1 MNRRIGVAAAA
12 TAVLVIFSHTQS
24 RISHAAAKP
33 QSDWPVY
40 GGDSEDNHY
49 SPLTQINKSNVSK
62 LQLAWTFDSGETG
75 GIETSPII
83 VGNILYTYTPSKTVV
98 ALDGTTGKVLWKFD
112 AQLPGGQ
119 VVRGVT
125 YWTDGKESRILAGIL
140 SYVYA
145 LDAET
150 GQPIKSFGDNGRIDL
165 RQGLGREPADRQSV
179 FLTSPGVIYKDLLI
193 TGGRNPE
200 GLPAPPGDI
209 RAYDVRTGALRW
221 QFHTIPHP
229 GEPGYETW
237 PKDAWTYEGA
247 ANNWAGMAVDQKRG
261 IVFVPTGSAATDFLG
276 MNRLGNDLYANCE
289 LAINAETG
297 KLIWYFQAV
306 HHDLWDRD
314 FPSPPTLMTVK
325 HNGKMVDVVAQT
337 TKHGV
342 VYVFNRETGEPIFP
356 IENRKFP
363 PSTVPGEVASEEQPM
378 PVKPAPFARQLL
390 TEDMLTNRTPEAHQ
404 WAVEQFKKFRSEGQ
418 FVPLSV
424 GKDTVVF
431 PGFDGGAEWGGSA
444 ADPQGVLYVN
454 ANDIAWTGA
463 LAENMA
469 AGSSPTRTLYLS
481 QCAVCHQDNMQG
493 QPPDFPSLIGVGTR
507 LTADQITTNIRTGKG
522 RMPAFS
528 GLTDDQVASLVQFV
542 MTDGGRGRGGRSA
555 GGAAAG
561 QAPPARGGQQAAPSA
576 DAVELAQAQAA
587 ARSAQQS
594 TDPND
599 AQNQPYRFTGYKKFF
614 DPDGY
619 PAVAPPWGTLNAIN
633 LNTGEYVWKIPLGEY
648 PALVAQGVT
657 NTGTEN
663 YGGPIVTAG
672 GLVFIAATN
681 FDKKIRAFD
690 KDTGKLLWEATLP
703 FAGNATPATYMV
715 NGRQFVVIAATGA
728 KGGRGDGARGVYVAF
743 ALPK

>member
-1 MNRRIGVAAAA
+1 MNRRTLVIPAIS
-12 TAVLVIFSHTQS
+12 AVLVIFGLGRARTTHS
-24 RISHAAAKP
+24 APKV

-40 GGDSEDNHY
+40 GGDSADSHY
-49 SPLTQINKSNVSK
+49 SPLDQIDRSNVSK
-62 LQLAWTFDSGETG
+62 LQVAWTYDSGEPG
-75 GIETSPII
+75 GMETSPIV
-83 VGNILYTYTPSKTVV
+83 VGNVLYTYTPSKTVV
-98 ALDGTTGKVLWKFD
+98 ALDAASGKVLWKFGSG
-112 AQLPGGQ
+112 LPGGQ
-119 VVRGVT
+119 TVRGLT
-125 YWTDGKESRILAGIL
+125 YWTDGKDSRIFAGIL

-150 GQPIKSFGDNGRIDL
+150 GQPIKSFGSDGRIDL
-165 RQGLGREPADRQSV
+165 REGLGREPADRQSV

-200 GLPAPPGDI
+200 ALPAPPGDI
-209 RAYDVRTGALRW
+209 RAYDVHTGAVRW

-247 ANNWAGMAVDQKRG
+247 ANNWPGMAVDQKRG

-276 MNRLGNDLYANCE
+276 MNRIGNDLYANCE
-289 LAINAETG
+289 LALNAETG

-314 FPSPPTLMTVK
+314 FPSPPTLVTVK
-325 HNGKMVDVVAQT
+325 HNGKMVDAVAQT

-342 VYVFNRETGEPIFP
+342 VFLFNRETGEPLFP
-356 IENRKFP
+356 IENEKYP
-363 PSTVPGEVASEEQPM
+363 PSTVPGEVASPEQPM
-378 PVKPAPFARQLL
+378 PTKPAPFARQLL
-390 TEDMLTNRTPEAHQ
+390 TKDMLTTRTPEAHA
-404 WAVEQFKKFRSEGQ
+404 WAVEQFKTFRSEGQ

-444 ADPQGVLYVN
+444 ADPQGILYVN

-463 LAENMA
+463 LADNMSA
-469 AGSSPTRTLYLS
+469 NSSPTRALYLS
-481 QCAVCHQDNMQG
+481 QCASCHQDNMQG
-493 QPPDFPSLIGVGTR
+493 QPPDFPSLVGVGSR
-507 LTADQITTNIRTGKG
+507 LTVEQITTTIRTGKG

-528 GLTDDQVASLVQFV
+528 GLTDNQLSSLVQFL
-542 MTDGGRGRGGRSA
+542 MTGGGRGGRGRGRA
-555 GGAAAG
+555 GAAAAGGG
-561 QAPPARGGQQAAPSA
+561 QAPAEPASA
-576 DAVELAQAQAA
+576 DAAEFAQSSGAHGATL
-587 ARSAQQS
+587 SG
-594 TDPND
+594 DPND
-599 AQNQPYRFTGYKKFF
+599 AQNLPYRFTGYKKFY

-619 PAVAPPWGTLNAIN
+619 PAVVPPWGTLNAIN

-648 PALVAQGVT
+648 PALVAQGVK
-657 NTGTEN
+657 NTGSEN

-681 FDKKIRAFD
+681 YDKKIRAFD

-703 FAGNATPATYMV
+703 YSGNATPATYMV
-715 NGRQFVVIAATGA
+715 NGRQYVVIAATGA
-728 KGGRGDGARGVYVAF
+728 KGDHESGTRGVYVAF